1 MTPLGVFLLRQSM
14 ASFFCVSTVWDS
26 VHMQVAAINT
36 AMASL
41 TKTLQIFPVER
52 QIAQREMGSGAYT
65 VGAYFSSKLA
75 AELPI
80 TSLFPAL
87 FGLVMYPM
95 TGLHKSF
102 AR

>member
-1 MTPLGVFLLRQSM
+1 
-14 ASFFCVSTVWDS
+14 
-26 VHMQVAAINT
+26 MQVAAINT

-65 VGAYFSSKLA
+65 VGSYFSSKLA

-87 FGLVMYPM
+87 FGIVMYPM
-95 TGLHKSF
+95 TGLHKSL